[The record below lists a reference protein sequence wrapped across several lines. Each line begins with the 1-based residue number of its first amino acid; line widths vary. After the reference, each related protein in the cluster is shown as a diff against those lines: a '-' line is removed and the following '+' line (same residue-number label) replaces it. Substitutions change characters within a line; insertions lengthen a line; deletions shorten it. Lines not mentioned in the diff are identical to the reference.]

1 MHCLELLSNVLAKRI
16 HEECFWA
23 VKLIWQHLTLKK
35 VWADHNLSQQERAQ
49 SSLEVKQNCEDNR
62 FKW

>member
-1 MHCLELLSNVLAKRI
+1 MLLGSEIDLAA
-16 HEECFWA
+16 FD
-23 VKLIWQHLTLKK
+23 LKK